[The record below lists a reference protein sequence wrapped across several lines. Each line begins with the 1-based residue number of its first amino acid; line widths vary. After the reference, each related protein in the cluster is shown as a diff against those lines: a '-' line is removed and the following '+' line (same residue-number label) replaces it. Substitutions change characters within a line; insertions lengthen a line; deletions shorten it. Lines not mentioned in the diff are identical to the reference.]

1 MSIAVTVS
9 TRSKRHRYV
18 SRCVSVAYRLHDW
31 VRMNTECIGWR
42 RLTPDMILDLPEEGA
57 VFEIANLVR
66 TVQYIGSA
74 GGNLRARLA
83 ALGTEQPRLP
93 ACPGGY
99 YFRYETVA
107 QEDEALAARLDAY
120 RTTHSILPQGNREG
134 TVTLRV
140 VPRRAA

>member
-1 MSIAVTVS
+1 
-9 TRSKRHRYV
+9 
-18 SRCVSVAYRLHDW
+18 
-31 VRMNTECIGWR
+31 MNTECIGWR
-42 RLTPDMILDLPEEGA
+42 RLTPDTILDVPEEGA

-107 QEDEALAARLDAY
+107 QEDEALSARLDAF
-120 RTTHSILPQGNREG
+120 RSTHSILPTGNREG

-140 VPRRAA
+140 VARRAA